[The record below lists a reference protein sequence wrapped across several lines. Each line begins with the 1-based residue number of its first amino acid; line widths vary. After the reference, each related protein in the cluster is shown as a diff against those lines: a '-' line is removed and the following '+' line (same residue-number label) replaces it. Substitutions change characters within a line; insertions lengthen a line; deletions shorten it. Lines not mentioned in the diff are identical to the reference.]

1 LGKLVSKILRHKA
14 DELYKAYPQK
24 FSTDFDKNKAVLKEM
39 NIFPTKG
46 PRNIVAGIIV
56 KLAKGQEL

>member
-14 DELYKAYPQK
+14 AEIYGSYPEK
-24 FSTDFDKNKAVLKEM
+24 FTTDFDNNKQVLRKM
-39 NIFPTKG
+39 DIFPTKG